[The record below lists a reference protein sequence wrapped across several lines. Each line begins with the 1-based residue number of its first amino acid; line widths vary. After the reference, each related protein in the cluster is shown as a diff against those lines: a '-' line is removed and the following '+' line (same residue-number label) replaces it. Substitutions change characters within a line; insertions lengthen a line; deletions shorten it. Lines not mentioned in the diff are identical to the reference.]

1 MGKLDNIS
9 NLYKGLILRNRAFA
23 SFKLDELDTINKDII
38 SNKIGNDTQIFDPMS
53 GYGGGMLYFADKG
66 FSTFNVELNPPSYY
80 WQVLINPQNRIF
92 LTDALDQLKEHPN
105 LPRMHAKFS
114 ITDELF
120 AEEAIEHIN
129 KLFEFIFKL
138 LKNRELTISILLPF
152 VARFANYQKKDTNF
166 THFKQ
171 GGLCSFD
178 GWENDFYEYVNELK
192 NSINKSVY
200 LNEAHTNILANILD
214 VELDLKFNCFV
225 TSPPYPNYRDYS
237 KIFKI
242 ENWILNNVL
251 NDHPTNFEKM
261 IGSNVIKGKEYGEIN
276 SESAHK
282 FLKEL
287 FDKSKKLTK
296 KSRRDI
302 EIYYYP
308 YFALYFYNIQESYKR
323 IDTMMTKTAVG
334 YIVVNN
340 NITRDI
346 EVPVGK
352 TICEFF
358 TNMGYEFSIIDE
370 SEISHL
376 GNLRKKAKRI
386 NSRHIRHIVKVWK
399 K

>member
-9 NLYKGLILRNRAFA
+9 HLYRGLILRNRAFA
-23 SFKLDELDTINKDII
+23 SYKEDELNTIYKDII
-38 SNKIGNDTQIFDPMS
+38 ASKIGDDFQIFDPMS
-53 GYGGGMLYFADKG
+53 GYGGGMLYFANKG
-66 FSTFNVELNPPSYY
+66 FSTYNVELNPPAFY
-80 WQVLINPQNRIF
+80 WQKLINPGNRRQISN
-92 LTDALDQLKEHPN
+92 ALELLKKQRK
-105 LPRMHAKFS
+105 LPKMYAKFA

-120 AEEAIEHIN
+120 STDAADHI
-129 KLFEFIFKL
+129 KSLFDFLLKL
-138 LKNRELTISILLPF
+138 LDDRELAITILLPF
-152 VARFANYQKKDTNF
+152 VARFANYQKNDTSF

-178 GWENDFYEYVNELK
+178 GWEKDFYEYIDEL
-192 NSINKSVY
+192 INCIMRSTFS
-200 LNEAHTNILANILD
+200 NDSHTNILGDISE
-214 VELDLKFNCFV
+214 VDLKLKFSCFV

-251 NDHPTNFEKM
+251 NDHSANFDKM
-261 IGSNVIKGKEYGEIN
+261 IGSDVVKGKEYGDIN
-276 SESAHK
+276 SETANK

-287 FDKSKKLTK
+287 IDKSKKLTK
-296 KSRRDI
+296 KARKDI
-302 EIYYYP
+302 EVYYYP
-308 YFALYFYNIQESYKR
+308 YFALYFYNIQEAYKKV
-323 IDTMMTKTAVG
+323 DLMMEKNSLG
-334 YIVVNN
+334 YIVINN

-352 TICEFF
+352 SICDYFK
-358 TNMGYEFSIIDE
+358 NMGYEFSVIDE

-386 NSRHIRHIVKVWK
+386 NSRHVRQIVKVWK